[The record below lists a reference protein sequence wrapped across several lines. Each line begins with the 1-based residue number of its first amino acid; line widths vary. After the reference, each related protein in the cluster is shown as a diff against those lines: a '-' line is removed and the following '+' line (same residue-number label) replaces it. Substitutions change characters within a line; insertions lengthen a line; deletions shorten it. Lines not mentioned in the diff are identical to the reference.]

1 MARPP
6 YQLPRAGMTRAAGL
20 YPTVIVGMT
29 LTFLVAFWMGTE
41 IAAGQWGF
49 APSLG
54 PPWWWRLYP
63 PWAIFLWMMRYHW
76 SPEAAPVLWAAWKV
90 IGVNLLCG
98 FILTFALA
106 IQKAKR
112 YGEPSDIH
120 GSQQWGTTAQLQ
132 ANGLLGGEGV
142 YVGMWPVDGHM
153 RPIVDAGLEPA
164 SVVGPTGSGKDVG
177 VVIPN
182 GLTWPHALF
191 VLDPK
196 REAWEK
202 TAGWRTQ
209 QGQPCLLFDPTD
221 TTGCTARWNVL
232 AEMPAAPNDVA
243 FAQTLAQ
250 AALEEEEY
258 TRLDATASH
267 FTMHAE
273 NFLAALFLYI
283 VSCLEDKSLAGGY
296 AFLTNPAR
304 TMDETL
310 QVMVQTGHA
319 YIASAAR
326 ALLSTSPNE
335 RSSIV
340 STARKIFFL
349 YNDPT
354 IAANTNTSDFQ
365 IADLLAEPVS
375 FYVTIPTP
383 EIDRLKP
390 LIRML
395 LYHVLKALTVQP
407 RPAEQPFLFLLNEF
421 PLLGNMRVLS
431 AMLPVVRSYG
441 IKLVLP
447 AQDLNQITRAYGE
460 RESLTG
466 NCKVKVYFRPEKI
479 ETAREISEA
488 CGKTTIYV
496 QERTYTGHRWDWV
509 LTHVIANERQVQRPL
524 LTPDE
529 ILRLDDEKELLLYKG
544 VPYLA
549 DKIRYYHDEGMR
561 ARAAMPPPATSARF
575 RGGSQWT
582 TTPPPQT
589 AWFLDHD

>member
-1 MARPP
+1 
-6 YQLPRAGMTRAAGL
+6 MTRAAGL
-20 YPTVIVGMT
+20 YPTVIVGVL

-41 IAAGQWGF
+41 VAAGKWRF

-54 PPWWWRLYP
+54 TPWFGRIYP
-63 PWAIFLWMMRYHW
+63 PWSIVTWMMRYHW
-76 SPEAAPVLWAAWKV
+76 STAAMPVFWAAWKIIGFNIVVGFV
-90 IGVNLLCG
+90 I
-98 FILTFALA
+98 TFALA
-106 IQKAKR
+106 VRKSKR

-120 GSQQWGTTAQLQ
+120 GSQQLGTTEQLQ
-132 ANGLLGGEGV
+132 ENGLLGRAGV
-142 YVGMWPVDGHM
+142 YVGMWPVAGRM
-153 RPIVDAGLEPA
+153 APLVDTGLEP
-164 SVVGPTGSGKDVG
+164 VLIVGPTGSGKDVG
-177 VVIPN
+177 IVIPN
-182 GLTWPHALF
+182 GLTWLHSLF

-196 REAWEK
+196 REAWEH
-202 TAGWRTQ
+202 TAGWRAQ
-209 QGQPCLLFDPTD
+209 QGQRCFTFDPTD
-221 TTGCTARWNVL
+221 TTGGTAKWNVL
-232 AEMPAAPNDVA
+232 AEMPGAPKDVA

-250 AALEEEEY
+250 AGLEEEEY
-258 TRLDATASH
+258 TRLDATSSH

-283 VSCLEDKSLAGGY
+283 VYFLQDKSFAGGY
-296 AFLTNPAR
+296 AFLTDPAR
-304 TMDETL
+304 TIDETL
-310 QVMVQTGHA
+310 QIMVLTGHT

-326 ALLSTSPNE
+326 ALLSTGPNE
-335 RSSIV
+335 RSSIL

-354 IAANTNTSDFQ
+354 VAANTSASDFC
-365 IADLLAEPVS
+365 IADLLAEPAS

-383 EIDRLKP
+383 EIDRCKP

-395 LYHVLKALTVQP
+395 LYQLLQALTVQP
-407 RPAEQPFLFLLNEF
+407 RSQDSPFLFLLNEF

-431 AMLPVVRSYG
+431 AMLPVVRGYG
-441 IKLVLP
+441 IKVVLP

-466 NCKVKVYFRPEKI
+466 NCKVKVYFRPEKV

-509 LTHVIANERQVQRPL
+509 LTHVIANERQVQRTL

-529 ILRLDDEKELLLYKG
+529 ILRLHDDKELLLYKG

-549 DKIRYYHDEGMR
+549 DKIRYYDDDGLL
-561 ARAAMPPPATSARF
+561 ARSQIPAPM
-575 RGGSQWT
+575 GGGALCPT
-582 TTPPPQT
+582 NTTPT
-589 AWFLDHD
+589 AWWLTSP